1 MLACLLGCG
10 AEPGE
15 TDRTPMAEPDQESE
29 APVVPPSVDHILLA
43 VHDLQSGID
52 QFERLTGVR
61 AQVGGTHPGRGT
73 QNALVSL
80 GGATYLEILAP
91 NPTDSAGPRVQAELA
106 PYVTLTPYDWAVRNE
121 DLEALVQSL
130 GEQGVRT
137 GAIQPGARV
146 RSDGA
151 RLQWRTL
158 GLVAPAHPLVPFF
171 IQWAPF
177 SPHPATTSPEGCT
190 LRELRFEDPEPD
202 QLRRTFDGLGIDARV
217 SRGPRA
223 SMHVRLDC
231 PTGLVDFP
239 APPR

>member
-1 MLACLLGCG
+1 LLACLLGCSAESGGTDG
-10 AEPGE
+10 APMGERDRVSEP
-15 TDRTPMAEPDQESE
+15 PM
-29 APVVPPSVDHILLA
+29 VPASVDHILLA

-52 QFERLTGVR
+52 EYERLTGVR
-61 AQVGGTHPGRGT
+61 AQLGGAHPGRGT

-80 GGATYLEILAP
+80 GSATYLEILAP
-91 NPTDSAGPRVQAELA
+91 NPADSAGSRVQAELA

-130 GEQGVRT
+130 GEEGVRT
-137 GAIQPGARV
+137 GAIQPGARI

-171 IQWAPF
+171 IQWAAF

-190 LRELRFEDPEPD
+190 LRELRFEDPGPD
-202 QLRRTFDGLGIDARV
+202 ELRRTFDRLGIDARV
-217 SRGPRA
+217 SHGPRA
-223 SMHVRLDC
+223 AMHVRLDC
-231 PTGLVDFP
+231 PTGLVEFP